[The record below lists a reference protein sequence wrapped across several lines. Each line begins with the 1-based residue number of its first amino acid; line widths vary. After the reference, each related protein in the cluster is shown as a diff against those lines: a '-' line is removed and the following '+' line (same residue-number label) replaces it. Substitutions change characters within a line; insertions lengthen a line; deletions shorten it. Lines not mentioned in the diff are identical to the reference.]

1 MIFALFSSEIERN
14 IKGSDPEYNAKFEY
28 AVSTINFLVL
38 TLQRMYNLIRYP
50 YSW

>member
-1 MIFALFSSEIERN
+1 MIFAFFSSEIERN

-28 AVSTINFLVL
+28 AVSTINFSVL
-38 TLQRMYNLIRYP
+38 TLQRMYNLFSYP